1 MTAMRTVLLFSLL
14 ATSVVSAS
22 HSKRFM
28 ANHRTSSQIIMPAV
42 YNATDHR
49 CVASISEF
57 PNSGISWFSEYEC
70 CVDYKG
76 AIFTC
81 P

>member
-1 MTAMRTVLLFSLL
+1 
-14 ATSVVSAS
+14 
-22 HSKRFM
+22 
-28 ANHRTSSQIIMPAV
+28 MPAV